1 MARWRESKPFS
12 FCRSTVANNTLL
24 VKTVRGMKRSHMR
37 LVPTKTLVRG
47 GLALVN
53 EHQFH
58 LQIVMIRE
66 PFRADFA
73 QTLQGQCFDTEKLEL
88 HVQKVVGIVRSPL
101 KAPGIVSYSFPSLE
115 PVGRSR
121 SRGTHLDFFFSFFFF
136 KFTLLHSSW
145 MSLTKVFGKCA

>member
-1 MARWRESKPFS
+1 
-12 FCRSTVANNTLL
+12 
-24 VKTVRGMKRSHMR
+24 MKRSHMR

-88 HVQKVVGIVRSPL
+88 HVQKVVGIVRSPS
-101 KAPGIVSYSFPSLE
+101 KAPGIVSYNFRSLE
-115 PVGRSR
+115 PGGRSR
-121 SRGTHLDFFFSFFFF
+121 SRGTNLDFLFHVFL
-136 KFTLLHSSW
+136 KFTLLYHLSFLVDVFNNSFW
-145 MSLTKVFGKCA
+145 EMCIKTTWSLLTLVYRGIHYP